1 MNVGSIPARRTNKR
15 TTMTDTARPNT
26 ITLNAGADE
35 MLRITPEGFY
45 VRGVLVEQDEKEA
58 QKVYQAFRSWM
69 TWANLTRV

>member
-1 MNVGSIPARRTNKR
+1 M
-15 TTMTDTARPNT
+15 MTDTARPNT